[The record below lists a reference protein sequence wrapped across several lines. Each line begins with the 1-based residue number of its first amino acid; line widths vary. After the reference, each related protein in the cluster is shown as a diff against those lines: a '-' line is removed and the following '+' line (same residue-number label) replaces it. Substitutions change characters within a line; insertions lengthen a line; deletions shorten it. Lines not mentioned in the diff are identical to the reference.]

1 MKNDTI
7 FEYQVLDLT
16 HLKSIPTQIYG
27 QNIVWISNKHINF
40 FEKFLFERIF
50 KNWLI
55 KAKIFKS
62 R

>member
-27 QNIVWISNKHINF
+27 QNNVWISNNTYQF
-40 FEKFLFERIF
+40 F
-50 KNWLI
+50 
-55 KAKIFKS
+55 
-62 R
+62 